1 MSQDLINAIKKIADG
16 SRDREMPMCFMMGK
30 IESLDPLKIFV
41 DDSFYIEEESIIVM
55 REFIKDEEY
64 DDHWHTI
71 EPVDTTTVDKH
82 KHKTEP
88 HITDIAYYRG
98 LNVGDKVV
106 LLRNAGG
113 QEFLILGRLP
123 DDNSS
128 NS

>member
-1 MSQDLINAIKKIADG
+1 MSEKLLEAIKNITGKQI
-16 SRDREMPMCFMMGK
+16 DRSMPACFMYGEIK
-30 IESLDPLKIFV
+30 SLEPLTIIV
-41 DDSFYIEEESIIVM
+41 DNRFPISGDQVIVM

-71 EPVDTTTVDKH
+71 QPVDTTTVDKH

-106 LLRNAGG
+106 LFRNPGG

-123 DDNSS
+123 
-128 NS
+128 